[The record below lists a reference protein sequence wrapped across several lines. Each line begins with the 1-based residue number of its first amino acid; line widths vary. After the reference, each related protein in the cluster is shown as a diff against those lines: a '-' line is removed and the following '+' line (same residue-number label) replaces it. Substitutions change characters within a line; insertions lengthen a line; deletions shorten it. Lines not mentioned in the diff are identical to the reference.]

1 MNKEL
6 EKIIAESDSVMGEI
20 MKGAHIDKSR
30 KSRSFAVIKTKQ
42 YARKQARSDVYL
54 KVCDKCNYVWERE
67 FNSWRI
73 SSQVSKYICRYD
85 EIPKYKKPIETC
97 PICLGVPNVR
107 ETRIY

>member
-20 MKGAHIDKSR
+20 MKGAQIDKSR
-30 KSRSFAVIKTKQ
+30 KSRSFPVIKTKQ
-42 YARKQARSDVYL
+42 HARKQARSDVYL

>member
-42 YARKQARSDVYL
+42 HARKQARSDVYL

-85 EIPKYKKPIETC
+85 EIPKYKKPVETC

-107 ETRIY
+107 EIRIY

>member
-42 YARKQARSDVYL
+42 HARKQARSDVYL
-54 KVCDKCNYVWERE
+54 KVCDKCDYVWERE
-67 FNSWRI
+67 FNSWGI